1 MEIWAFKLIS
11 IFKCWLFLITSKKKI
26 IRTVCA
32 EGVEGLWEA
41 AQVWGDREQEPLS
54 SSAPHVGAAGRP
66 GGEAWRGGR
75 GRMEPEEG
83 SRGVSQNSF
92 AVIAGLWN
100 PEGS

>member
-1 MEIWAFKLIS
+1 M
-11 IFKCWLFLITSKKKI
+11 
-26 IRTVCA
+26 CA

-41 AQVWGDREQEPLS
+41 AQVWGHREQKPRS
-54 SSAPHVGAAGRP
+54 SPAPHVGAAGRP

-75 GRMEPEEG
+75 GAHGAGGG
-83 SRGVSQNSF
+83 SGVSQNSF